1 MAQEKHGLTM
11 NSPAVLI
18 GRRPFPEAAVIP
30 ILQALPPIPEASLL
44 PAETLSRGYPMR
56 IGRGSPVPESPGLVV
71 HSLYYVRE
79 GLLRTFRSSPSG
91 GRKTLHLVGRGYFIF
106 ESYFLNRRP
115 LQIDCDV
122 LRDCIL
128 VRFDTVTAGRLIQ
141 HDAFFSQRLLCSIAL
156 KMQLMGDDLV
166 SIAYDRPTT
175 RLRLC
180 LASLVDMEQND
191 SLVHISQMQLAELL
205 GVHRVSIGR
214 MLLQMQK
221 NGEVE
226 LGRGRILLRPP
237 FFASEELRQWSAL
250 LSLPNNYFP
259 GS

>member
-1 MAQEKHGLTM
+1 M
-11 NSPAVLI
+11 
-18 GRRPFPEAAVIP
+18 
-30 ILQALPPIPEASLL
+30 
-44 PAETLSRGYPMR
+44 
-56 IGRGSPVPESPGLVV
+56 PESPGNIVN
-71 HSLYYVRE
+71 SLYYIRE
-79 GLLRTFRSSPSG
+79 GLLRTFRSSPCG
-91 GRKTLHLVGRGYFIF
+91 GRKTLHLIGRGYFIF

-122 LRDCIL
+122 IRDTLL
-128 VRFDTVTAGRLIQ
+128 VRFDTVTAGRFIRN
-141 HDAFFSQRLLCSIAL
+141 DAFFSQRLLCSIAL

-166 SIAYDRPTT
+166 SIAYDRPAT

-191 SLVHISQMQLAELL
+191 SLIHISQMELAELL

-221 NGEVE
+221 NGEME

-237 FFASEELRQWSAL
+237 FFAREELRHWHAM
-250 LSLPNNYFP
+250 LSLSHHSS